1 MARNRRTTY
10 KRLLIG
16 GSDAELRTLILSNL
30 QTGVS
35 GSNLVIDSNGNV
47 GIGTGGGPSGS
58 ISGSDYSEWATYT
71 GTRAGSDLNLV
82 IGDYDNSG
90 NNTKINVDDA
100 LNKIR
105 LEGISEITGSLTVNS
120 NSSIEDSFII
130 KSGSTPVFKI
140 NNEGIVEFFA
150 FENNYVPTPKLG
162 GLYFTSSSLWVGLE

>member
-1 MARNRRTTY
+1 MALNRRTTY
-10 KRLLIG
+10 KRLLIS

-130 KSGSTPVFKI
+130 KSGSTSVFKI